1 MTEQR
6 RPTYTD
12 LGRGCIQLIIPT
24 GWTHTTTAISRK
36 RYDQIV
42 FIHDNL
48 YSDVEVF
55 LTNSRGINEIM
66 ENAVDGTEST
76 TMDAQAVSVTIT
88 IEFFYSAIK
97 GQDVGDIVAI
107 DSNRSS
113 KVQIVKFDKPPNA
126 PKGIHDYM
134 TLYVFVSDSESN
146 ETPPNDTVLVAN
158 MIYNPIISDHFLDEP
173 DNLNPDPPPPP
184 PNTKP
189 GFNPYLNIKRPST
202 LLNYLRFYDT
212 VFLIDDS
219 SSMAG
224 GHPTKWDQC
233 VDAVIA
239 VSDTAI
245 DYSTNGIDI
254 YFLNSDDF
262 FRMRDL
268 RNINVRIFLF
278 FYFNHS
284 LLSLA
289 GPGTEKKKT
298 LIRIKKKLGRLCRGS
313 ALFMEHQPER
323 GFKSAY
329 KNISRK

>member
-1 MTEQR
+1 
-6 RPTYTD
+6 
-12 LGRGCIQLIIPT
+12 
-24 GWTHTTTAISRK
+24 
-36 RYDQIV
+36 
-42 FIHDNL
+42 
-48 YSDVEVF
+48 
-55 LTNSRGINEIM
+55 M

-113 KVQIVKFDKPPNA
+113 KVQIVKVTNSFFLFPLTAFVLVYIQFDKPPNA